1 MSKVCLPMVVPLAL
15 LAWIAALA
23 GHVPRAAAAEPPT
36 AVVIVDGSGSMWGK
50 LDGERNSKLVMAREA
65 VRQGLARLTPATRV
79 GLMSFGH
86 RRGGDCGDTEVL
98 VEPAPLDIERVMA
111 PIERLNP
118 RGRGPITRALREAA
132 ARLGPQSAPATVV
145 VIHDGADNCQQDPCA
160 AVGELRAAHPNV
172 RIDVVS
178 LGLPAEEAA
187 TIACLP
193 KATGGRH
200 YQVQTTADIDAAV
213 VDALTRAAD
222 AQPRPAA
229 SKPAPPP
236 VAAPAPV
243 PPVAGAAE
251 LAGGR
256 PGLQLWTSL
265 LKGGPA
271 LALPARWTVRK
282 AGDKA
287 TLWEGETP
295 APLLIVPTG
304 RYDIEVRVG
313 LVTKAAVAEAAE
325 GQPRALGLVLDAGT
339 LAFAPTPAAKAMLDD
354 GIVTLARIE
363 AKGPAEPQ
371 ILRNIEAEMALAP
384 GNYLV
389 AVTSGALRIERP
401 VGIVAGERISIANA
415 LALGGLELS
424 AAAAKDGPALS
435 GLVYALYEDD
445 PDAPQGRREVARSA
459 AAAPRFKLP
468 AGNYYVVARRGGAE
482 VRDRVTVKAGEI
494 ERRLLILET
503 GQVAIAI
510 QIAGNRVESDGPIVH
525 RLERIDVQ
533 PTEVTTSSG
542 PSAMLDVAAGQYRLE
557 SRIGLGNVRLARE
570 LRLKPGESERVTADL
585 AAGGARFRLLEP
597 ASGRPLPDVSFEVR
611 DRTGQL
617 VWAGLGTEPR
627 ALLLAGRY
635 TLRAEGR
642 GLAAERSFDVGAGE
656 DRTVELATK

>member
-1 MSKVCLPMVVPLAL
+1 MSKVCLPIVVPIAL
-15 LAWIAALA
+15 LAWIALA

-36 AVVIVDGSGSMWGK
+36 AVVIFDGSGSMWGK
-50 LDGERNSKLVMAREA
+50 LDGERSSKLVMAREA

-86 RRGGDCGDTEVL
+86 RRGGDCSDTEVL
-98 VEPAPLDIERVMA
+98 VEPAPLDIERVMT

-187 TIACLP
+187 TVACLP
-193 KATGGRH
+193 KATGGKH
-200 YQVQTTADIDAAV
+200 YQVQTTVDLDAAI

-222 AQPRPAA
+222 AQPRPAV

-236 VAAPAPV
+236 VAAPAPA

-251 LAGGR
+251 PGGGR

-265 LKGGPA
+265 VKGGPA

-287 TLWEGETP
+287 PIWEGETP

-459 AAAPRFKLP
+459 APAPRFKLP

-482 VRDRVTVKAGEI
+482 VRDRITVKAGEI

-503 GQVAIAI
+503 GQVAISI

-533 PTEVTTSSG
+533 PTEVTSTSG
-542 PSAMLDVAAGQYRLE
+542 PSATLDVAAGHYRLE

-585 AAGGARFRLLEP
+585 AAGSARFRLLEP
-597 ASGRPLPDVSFEVR
+597 AGGRPLPDVSFEVR
-611 DRTGQL
+611 DRSGQL

-642 GLAAERSFDVGAGE
+642 GLAAERSFDVSAGE